1 MQTVWSSIALAC
13 LVAGADAFGVMP
25 EPGHP
30 EPGHPTCAHGH
41 TGDLAFLLALGG
53 SCAMVSP
60 GSGGNDPSKPFAC
73 ELPDGSD
80 NTFESRPGV
89 TIIFKD
95 VCPETCGAPCGHAP
109 TEDHDAVAGGFINA
123 TDCKAL
129 ADAGA
134 CASELLV
141 NWFCGE
147 SCRGGAPWDECMWA
161 QNFHATAQE
170 QIDAFCADPQ
180 TSGYEDVDACVTD
193 SMTNWLMDPST
204 GTCPMDMD
212 PSDGS
217 DCYVD
222 IHLANYGSTEVHNCP
237 GVRRRKLTR
246 SGTHS
251 GAMKTKGKFA
261 LTASGSK

>member
-1 MQTVWSSIALAC
+1 MAGAFVGSRLAWLAYKPADLSRELLPEVYGASFTVGQATMQAGTSLIRASLGLAAEDQQHDQGGPGRDGGGGGGGGTHGEGSDASVSRRRAELGWLRSLTSSLGPGEAAC

-95 VCPETCGAPCGHAP
+95 VCPETCGAPCGHA
-109 TEDHDAVAGGFINA
+109 I
-123 TDCKAL
+123 
-129 ADAGA
+129 
-134 CASELLV
+134 
-141 NWFCGE
+141 
-147 SCRGGAPWDECMWA
+147 
-161 QNFHATAQE
+161 QN
-170 QIDAFCADPQ
+170 PQ
-180 TSGYEDVDACVTD
+180 TPEAQQEAEA
-193 SMTNWLMDPST
+193 
-204 GTCPMDMD
+204 
-212 PSDGS
+212 
-217 DCYVD
+217 
-222 IHLANYGSTEVHNCP
+222 ILAGQQGE
-237 GVRRRKLTR
+237 
-246 SGTHS
+246 HS
-251 GAMKTKGKFA
+251 ER
-261 LTASGSK
+261 